1 MKTLKKIMMAMFV
14 MACMGLT
21 VSCEKDNNNGQQGGG
36 DSGNYSTLI
45 LGTWQV
51 DRMSYNGMSISGEQL
66 IAMMGNIQLTFN
78 AGGTGLLNHN
88 GETQNNDFR
97 WSISGNTL
105 TVTPHNDTTINVTIV
120 QMTSTECTW
129 TASDIEMMGQEM
141 EGQVEIHMVKVG
153 DNPNPQP
160 DPQPDTTVNRDLLLG
175 TWQINAMTLNGQ
187 DMSSMVAPMHVKI
200 HLEGTGAGV
209 ISMSGVEYPFTWT
222 LTGNVLNINTGNET
236 INATITSQ
244 TADQVVFT
252 SNNMSFP
259 GIGTLPGEANITL
272 VRYNGDE
279 PGPGPNP
286 DPNPDPVTGELTG
299 TSWGFNYN
307 TTITEEGQTINIT
320 ITMLLSFTTSTT
332 GTLTETISAM
342 GYSDTE
348 NIDFTYT
355 YNVSSHTGT
364 MTATVT
370 DPETHTTETQTLPF
384 TYNPTTNTISVTN
397 PNPGADD
404 GLLPQT
410 IELYRISK

>member
-21 VSCEKDNNNGQQGGG
+21 VSCNKDDDNGGG
-36 DSGNYSTLI
+36 SNNNYSTLI

-66 IAMMGNIQLTFN
+66 IAVMGNAQLTFN
-78 AGGTGLLNHN
+78 ANGTGLLNHN
-88 GETQNNDFR
+88 GETLNNDFR

-141 EGQVEIHMVKVG
+141 VGQVEIHMVKVG
-153 DNPNPQP
+153 DNPDPQP

-209 ISMSGVEYPFTWT
+209 ISMSGNEYPFSWT

-259 GIGTLPGEANITL
+259 GMGTLPGEANITL
-272 VRYNGDE
+272 VRYNGDD
-279 PGPGPNP
+279 PDPDP
-286 DPNPDPVTGELTG
+286 DPNPDPVPGELTG
-299 TSWGFNYN
+299 TSWGYNYSG
-307 TTITEEGQTINIT
+307 TLTEQGMTFEYNIN
-320 ITMLLSFTTSTT
+320 MLLAFTTSTT
-332 GTLTETISAM
+332 GTLDESITIPSM
-342 GYSDTE
+342 GYSDTG
-348 NIDFTYT
+348 NINFTYD
-355 YNVSSHTGT
+355 YNVTSHTGT

-370 DPETHTTETQTLPF
+370 DPESGDTETQTLPF
-384 TYNPTTNTISVTN
+384 TYNPSSNTITVTN
-397 PNPGADD
+397 PNPDSDEGII
-404 GLLPQT
+404 PQT
-410 IELYRISK
+410 IVFYRISK